1 LFKEF
6 GLLQVRLPRDDNG
19 AHRGIAF
26 IDVETQL
33 HAENA
38 LILKKQSLHGRQL
51 EIYLS
56 KPPAE
61 TSQEIK
67 ELTVYVSQM
76 QGDCTEH
83 ELRELFES

>member
-1 LFKEF
+1 LHKDVQECELQGFFKEF

-38 LILKKQSLHGRQL
+38 LVLNKQTLHGR
-51 EIYLS
+51 
-56 KPPAE
+56 
-61 TSQEIK
+61 
-67 ELTVYVSQM
+67 
-76 QGDCTEH
+76 
-83 ELRELFES
+83 